1 MHILFKSS
9 GHSSSGVAAQRALT
23 YRSYHKGTPK
33 QTHPVAPS
41 LYLPVH
47 SRNFNSS
54 PGRLKTLGIP
64 IRLLRSQSLF
74 STHKRCRRYR
84 GPAHAGN
91 RTALD
96 RAAPHRHRE
105 PPCSCGSRHRSSRSP
120 TESVPHLRQTRYRLW
135 NFLHSSPASAP
146 TPAQREPSPVGR
158 EPQSL
163 APVTVNRQLLALA
176 TGCRQPW
183 EQGLV
188 STPQWAPTPP
198 SAGTE
203 HRPMRQQRQAQP
215 QVQMSQHWGQFSSNS
230 SDASASDCN
239 IGWDQ
244 HRNMLTNMEEKG
256 VHS

>member
-1 MHILFKSS
+1 M
-9 GHSSSGVAAQRALT
+9 Q
-23 YRSYHKGTPK
+23 
-33 QTHPVAPS
+33 
-41 LYLPVH
+41 
-47 SRNFNSS
+47 
-54 PGRLKTLGIP
+54 
-64 IRLLRSQSLF
+64 LLRSQSLF

-105 PPCSCGSRHRSSRSP
+105 PPCSCGSRHRSSRLP
-120 TESVPHLRQTRYRLW
+120 TESVPHLCQTRYHLR

-146 TPAQREPSPVGR
+146 TPAQREPSPVER

-163 APVTVNRQLLALA
+163 APVTVNKQLLALA
-176 TGCRQPW
+176 TDCRQPW

-188 STPQWAPTPP
+188 STPQWASTPP

-203 HRPMRQQRQAQP
+203 HRPTRQQRQAQP
-215 QVQMSQHWGQFSSNS
+215 QEQTSQHRGQISSNS
-230 SDASASDCN
+230 SDASASDCS

-256 VHS
+256 VHSCCLRSRERIITASRED